1 MKGIIL
7 AGGTGSRLRPL
18 TNVLN
23 KHILPVG
30 NYPMIYHPIFTLKN
44 GGIKDIQI
52 ISGKEHLGTLVSQLG
67 SGRDFGLDF
76 SYKIQ
81 DEANGIAGA
90 ISLCKDFLKDE
101 DIFAVILGD
110 NIFGFNNTSSLSF
123 NEMHNDKNK
132 CHLFLNKIT
141 NNPNRFGV
149 ANIVNDKIISIIEK
163 PKTFVSNYVVT
174 GLYLYNKDIWGI
186 IDNIKPSER
195 GELEIT
201 DVNNWYINNDKCNFT
216 LFTTFWSDAGTL
228 ESIKH
233 ATDLTKDIIYKG
245 I

>member
-30 NYPMIYHPIFTLKN
+30 NYPMIYHPIQTLKR
-44 GGIKDIQI
+44 GGIKNIQI
-52 ISGKEHLGTLVSQLG
+52 ISGKEHMGTLVSQLG
-67 SGRDFGLDF
+67 SGKDFGLDF

-90 ISLCKDFLKDE
+90 ISLCKDFLKNE

-110 NIFGFNNTSSLSF
+110 NIFGFNNNLKYSF
-123 NEMHNDKNK
+123 DELHNDKDK
-132 CHLFLNKIT
+132 CHLFLNIVT

-149 ANIVNDKIISIIEK
+149 ANIVENKIVSIIEK

-174 GLYLYNKDIWGI
+174 GLYFYNKDLWNI
-186 IDNIKPSER
+186 IEAIKPSER

-201 DVNNWYINNDKCNFT
+201 DVNNWYINNDKCNYT
-216 LFTTFWSDAGTL
+216 LFTDFWSDAGTL

-233 ATDLTKDIIYKG
+233 ATDLTKDITYP
-245 I
+245 